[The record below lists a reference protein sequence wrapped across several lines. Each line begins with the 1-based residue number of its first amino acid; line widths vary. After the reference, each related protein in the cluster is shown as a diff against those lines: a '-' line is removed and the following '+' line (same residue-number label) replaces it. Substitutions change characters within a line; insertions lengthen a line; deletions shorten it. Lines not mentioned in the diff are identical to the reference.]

1 MSTVQTPQKH
11 LVEVPSTS
19 TLPMTDRMQSAL
31 LGWML
36 RDDKVFV
43 QVYRKVQPSW
53 FLKAIHQKLFGL
65 ILKCHQYIGHP
76 PTKVELENYKEIHA
90 EDNRTKMEILNAISR
105 CFSDSDQIRW
115 EAIRAELTEW
125 LQSKILQDMIIKSA
139 QTWNKGQWQQS
150 ARIMT
155 EGVSAYRDAQ
165 FEEGVEYSFDNLD
178 NLILGQELERQNAL
192 TTGLPLLDAALLD
205 GATVGGM
212 LRGDTTI
219 LMAPSNAGK
228 TTSMWTIARHNIM
241 AGKDVLAMSHE
252 GRPEDL
258 ALKTL
263 RCVLGVSEM
272 DLINM
277 YRDPIG
283 LQRIID
289 AQKIIKSRFTY
300 IPYNRAGMKVEDV
313 IPIIRRAQE
322 ERRAKT
328 GKGYDLLVVDYPA
341 KLTTEQ
347 QSRGTLA
354 LRNSIEIVY
363 DYYVQLALEYK
374 FHALLAIQTNR
385 EGSKVNK
392 GENTNRLL
400 MMEDVAEAFGTM
412 MIASNVITLNRSP
425 RAKKEGWLTFYVD
438 KSRSKTTGTA
448 VVARTN
454 FAASMTHSDKLGAF
468 GYMGTSTMEA
478 VANSWLSDPNKQGRI
493 LDSKGQPIQL

>member
-1 MSTVQTPQKH
+1 MTTAQTPQKH
-11 LVEVPSTS
+11 LVEIPATS

-65 ILKCHQYIGHP
+65 ILKCRAYIGHP

-90 EDNRTKMEILNAISR
+90 EDNRTKMEILNAINR

-125 LQSKILQDMIIKSA
+125 LKSKILQDMIIKSA
-139 QTWNKGQWQQS
+139 TTWNRGEWQQS
-150 ARIMT
+150 GRIMSD
-155 EGVSAYRDAQ
+155 GVRAYNEAQ
-165 FEEGVEYSFDNLD
+165 FEEGIEYSFDNLD
-178 NLILGQELERQNAL
+178 SLIMGQELERQNAL
-192 TTGLPLLDAALLD
+192 TTGLPLLDAALLN

-219 LMAPSNAGK
+219 LMAPVNTGK

-241 AGKDVLAMSHE
+241 AGKSVLAMSHE

-258 ALKTL
+258 ALKML
-263 RCVLGVSEM
+263 RSILSVSELE
-272 DLINM
+272 LINM
-277 YRDPIG
+277 YRDPVG

-289 AQKIIKSRFTY
+289 AQKILKARFTY

-313 IPIIRRAQE
+313 LPIIRRAQE

-328 GKGYDLLVVDYPA
+328 GQGYDLLVVDYPA

-347 QSRGTLA
+347 QSRGTTA
-354 LRNSIEIVY
+354 LRTSIEVVY

-400 MMEDVAEAFGTM
+400 MMEDVAEAFGAM

-425 RAKKEGWLTFYVD
+425 RAQKEHWLTYFVA
-438 KSRSKTTGTA
+438 KSRSNQVGTA

-454 FAASMTHSDKLGAF
+454 FAASITHSDRLGAF
-468 GYMGTSTMEA
+468 GYLGTSTMEA
-478 VANSWLSDPNKQGRI
+478 LANSWLNDPNKQGQI
-493 LDSKGQPIQL
+493 LDSKGQPIQY

>member
-1 MSTVQTPQKH
+1 MTTPQNPQKH
-11 LVEVPSTS
+11 LVEIPSTS
-19 TLPMTDRMQSAL
+19 TLPMGDRMQSAL

-36 RDDKVFV
+36 RDDKVFI
-43 QVYRKVQPSW
+43 QVYRKVQASW
-53 FLKAIHQKLFGL
+53 FLKAIHQKLYGL
-65 ILKCHQYIGHP
+65 ILKSFQYIGHP
-76 PTKVELENYKEIHA
+76 PTKAELENYKEVLA
-90 EDNRTKMEILNAISR
+90 EDPRTKMEILNAINR
-105 CFSDSDQIRW
+105 AFSDSDQIRW

-139 QTWNKGQWQQS
+139 KTWNQGQWQQS

-155 EGVSAYRDAQ
+155 DGVAAYRDAQ

-178 NLILGQELERQNAL
+178 NLIMGQELERQNAL

-205 GATVGGM
+205 GATVGGL

-228 TTSMWTIARHNIM
+228 TTSMWTIARHNIL

-258 ALKTL
+258 ALKML
-263 RCVLGVSEM
+263 RCILGVSEP
-272 DLINM
+272 DLIKM

-289 AQKIIKSRFTY
+289 AQKILKVRFTY

-347 QSRGTLA
+347 QSRGTVA

-425 RAKKEGWLTFYVD
+425 RAKKENWMTFYVD

-454 FAASMTHSDKLGAF
+454 FGASMTHADKMGCF
-468 GYMGTSTMEA
+468 GYLGTSTMEA
-478 VANSWLSDPNKQGRI
+478 LANSWLNDPNKQGR
-493 LDSKGQPIQL
+493 LVDSKGQPIQL

>member
-1 MSTVQTPQKH
+1 MNTAQNPQKH
-11 LVEVPSTS
+11 LVEIPATS

-36 RDDKVFV
+36 RDDKIFI
-43 QVYRKVQPSW
+43 QIYRKVQPSW
-53 FLKAIHQKLFGL
+53 FLKAIHQKLYGL
-65 ILKCHQYIGHP
+65 ILRCNAYIGHP

-90 EDNRTKMEILNAISR
+90 EDTRTKMEILNGINRA
-105 CFSDSDQIRW
+105 FSDSDQIRW

-139 QTWNKGQWQQS
+139 KTWNQGQWQQS

-155 EGVSAYRDAQ
+155 DGVQAYRDAQ
-165 FEEGVEYSFDNLD
+165 FEEGIEFSFDNLD
-178 NLILGQELERQNAL
+178 TLIMGQELERQNAL
-192 TTGLPLLDAALLD
+192 TTGLPLLDSALLD
-205 GATVGGM
+205 GATIGGM

-219 LMAPSNAGK
+219 LMAPSNIGK
-228 TTSMWTIARHNIM
+228 TTSMWTVARHNIM

-258 ALKTL
+258 GLKML
-263 RCVLGVSEM
+263 RCVLNVSEPE
-272 DLINM
+272 LINM
-277 YRDPIG
+277 YRDPVG
-283 LQRIID
+283 VQRIVD
-289 AQKIIKSRFTY
+289 AQKILKKHFTY

-322 ERRAKT
+322 ERRSKN

-347 QSRGTLA
+347 QNKGTLA
-354 LRNSIEIVY
+354 IRNSIEIIY

-412 MIASNVITLNRSP
+412 MIASNVITLNRGP
-425 RAKKEGWLTFYVD
+425 RAKNENWLTYYVA
-438 KSRSKTTGTA
+438 KSRSNQTGTA
-448 VVARTN
+448 IVARTN
-454 FAASMTHSDKLGAF
+454 FASSLTHSEKLGAF
-468 GYMGTSTMEA
+468 GYIGVETKDA
-478 VANSWLSDPNKQGRI
+478 VANAWLNDPNKVGRI
-493 LDSKGQPIQL
+493 LDSKGQPIIH